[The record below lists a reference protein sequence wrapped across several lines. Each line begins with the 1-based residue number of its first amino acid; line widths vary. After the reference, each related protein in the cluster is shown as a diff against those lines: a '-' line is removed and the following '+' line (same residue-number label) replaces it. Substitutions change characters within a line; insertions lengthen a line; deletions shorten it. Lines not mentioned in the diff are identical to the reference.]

1 MHRLV
6 IPALSVVS
14 FGIGGTLG
22 TFYERYS
29 FSLSYLHLFPWSV
42 TLKLSQTK
50 VHEYPRLKFCKY
62 LVEMIQ

>member
-29 FSLSYLHLFPWSV
+29 FLLSYLHLFPWSV
-42 TLKLSQTK
+42 TLKLTQTK
-50 VHEYPRLKFCKY
+50 VHEYQRLKFCKY